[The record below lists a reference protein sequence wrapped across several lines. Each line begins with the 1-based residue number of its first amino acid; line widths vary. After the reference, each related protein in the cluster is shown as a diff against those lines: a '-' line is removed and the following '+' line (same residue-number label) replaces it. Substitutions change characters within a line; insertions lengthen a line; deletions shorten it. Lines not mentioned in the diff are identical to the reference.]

1 MRPYLF
7 SFATCGCFLLAT
19 LGCGSNPYDLAPVS
33 GTVTLAG
40 EPLRGAVVNFQP
52 IARGSANVGPGSNGR
67 TDAAG
72 HFELKTIQDETGA
85 VVGQHRVRI
94 YSYSPESPSV
104 EDTDSGPVV
113 ERVPQR
119 YNYRS
124 KLTYTVPE
132 EGTQRANFELT
143 LP

>member
-1 MRPYLF
+1 MLDGTP
-7 SFATCGCFLLAT
+7 LA
-19 LGCGSNPYDLAPVS
+19 
-33 GTVTLAG
+33 
-40 EPLRGAVVNFQP
+40 GAVVNFQP
-52 IARGSANVGPGSNGR
+52 SSKGSANVGPGSNGR
-67 TDAAG
+67 TDDAG
-72 HFELKTIQDETGA
+72 RYELTTVQDEAGA

-104 EDTDSGPVV
+104 QDTDSEPVI

-124 KLTYTVPE
+124 TLTFTVPE
-132 EGTQRANFELT
+132 EGTDQANFDLT

>member
-1 MRPYLF
+1 MSKNLF
-7 SFATCGCFLLAT
+7 GFAACGYCLLVT
-19 LGCGSNPYDLAPVS
+19 LGCGSSPYDLAPVS

-40 EPLRGAVVNFQP
+40 EPLSGAVVNFQP
-52 IARGSANVGPGSNGR
+52 MASGSANVGPGSNGR
-67 TDAAG
+67 TDTAG
-72 HFELKTIQDETGA
+72 HFELNTIQDETGA
-85 VVGQHRVRI
+85 VVGRHRVRI

-124 KLTYTVPE
+124 TLTYTVPE
-132 EGTQRANFELT
+132 EGTDQANFDLT